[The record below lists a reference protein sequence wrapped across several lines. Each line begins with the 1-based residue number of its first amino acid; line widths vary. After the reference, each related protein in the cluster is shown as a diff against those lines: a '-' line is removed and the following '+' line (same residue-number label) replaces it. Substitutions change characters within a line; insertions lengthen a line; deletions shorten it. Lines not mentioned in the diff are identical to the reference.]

1 MMKIVIFAMIAI
13 AAFAYVDTDQIVP
26 EFEQVELATA
36 NPGQQYEFLEDDE
49 LVDED
54 EFASPEV
61 SCDPNK
67 AKREANDKLAK
78 ALQKQIAFNPNK
90 VSIKKESEATLMKV
104 ADTLHQFPWL
114 DINVIGQST
123 LRKGSYCNN
132 LTTGRAK
139 AVVDYMKS
147 KGIKNK
153 MNPQGQCSTAV
164 AVKIVAAGGSAPIPH
179 AAIKKCQ
186 DEKAEK
192 KKKEVAD
199 KAAEKDEKVK
209 EKATKAEEKR
219 KAEEA
224 EKAEK
229 AAAKAKEM
237 NDKKEKALKAQEK
250 KTKEAAAKQE
260 KADKEKTQ
268 KAHTKEKKEKAE
280 EVAKKHEQKQKEANS
295 KAEKAAKEAAT
306 KKAEKDSKER
316 STKAAERQ
324 SKEHAQKKT
333 CNRDTG
339 GTCRIMNCWSSRGTT
354 ECKKYSFWT
363 YKCLCKYGSCPK
375 NGKCYDA
382 ITGKFTRL

>member
-186 DEKAEK
+186 DEK
-192 KKKEVAD
+192 
-199 KAAEKDEKVK
+199 VK

-219 KAEEA
+219 KADEA

-229 AAAKAKEM
+229 AAAKAKEK
-237 NDKKEKALKAQEK
+237 N
-250 KTKEAAAKQE
+250 
-260 KADKEKTQ
+260 
-268 KAHTKEKKEKAE
+268 
-280 EVAKKHEQKQKEANS
+280 EQKQKEANS

-339 GTCRIMNCWSSRGTT
+339 GTCRIMNCWSSRG
-354 ECKKYSFWT
+354 K
-363 YKCLCKYGSCPK
+363 
-375 NGKCYDA
+375 
-382 ITGKFTRL
+382 

>member
-224 EKAEK
+224 EKA
-229 AAAKAKEM
+229 
-237 NDKKEKALKAQEK
+237 DKVQEK

-268 KAHTKEKKEKAE
+268 KAHTKEKKVKAE

-339 GTCRIMNCWSSRGTT
+339 GTCRIMNCWSSRGAT
-354 ECKKYSFWT
+354 ECKKFSFWT